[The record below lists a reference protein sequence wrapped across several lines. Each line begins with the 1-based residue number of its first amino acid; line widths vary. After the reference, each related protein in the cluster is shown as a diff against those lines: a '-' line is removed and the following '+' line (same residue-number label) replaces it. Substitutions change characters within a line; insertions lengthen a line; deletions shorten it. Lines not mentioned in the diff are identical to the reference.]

1 MSPVTEGT
9 RGLTAAQEGTA
20 QWQTGVSVSLP
31 FSPVLSPVL
40 SPVPSPCFS
49 PGPSPG
55 LSELCQSLEFCLV
68 ERVKAGTAEG
78 GRVEFVADLAVVP
91 QLAGHAAGGGAAG
104 QPSLAPRHAAEQQ
117 QDGLD
122 VYCHPALCQANTGLL
137 SWLITY

>member
-20 QWQTGVSVSLP
+20 QWQTGLSTSLP
-31 FSPVLSPVL
+31 FSPIR

-91 QLAGHAAGGGAAG
+91 QLAGHAAGGGAAARARDRPLTH
-104 QPSLAPRHAAEQQ
+104 QH
-117 QDGLD
+117 
-122 VYCHPALCQANTGLL
+122 
-137 SWLITY
+137 